1 MNSSISLTTPWI
13 LTVYCA
19 LVFLA
24 SLAGGWALL
33 AMRLTHARLQTAV
46 SFVAGLMLGVAT
58 LHFIPHAAEQN
69 GSLHQTMLWVLGGF
83 LTMFFLQRFFPH
95 HHHDVSEGAP
105 EQAAFGHDSV
115 GAHHEHCSTPHTL
128 AERSARQLSW
138 SATAIGMTFHS
149 LLGGVAL
156 AVAVAAKDGGNGG
169 WVGLGTALVIILH
182 KPFDSMAVSTLMAAS
197 GCSRRARHWFNGLFA
212 LVTPLGA
219 VLFLIGASQVAHS
232 NPHFLGGAL
241 AFCAGTFL
249 CISCADLLPELQ
261 FHSHDRLR
269 LSLGL
274 LAGLGVAWLIGQAE
288 SGHEHHHE
296 QAHYSIN
303 NYLKL

>member
-1 MNSSISLTTPWI
+1 MAVGLVWEPRSSLSCTNHLIRWPSQRLWPQADVPEGRGTGLT
-13 LTVYCA
+13 
-19 LVFLA
+19 
-24 SLAGGWALL
+24 
-33 AMRLTHARLQTAV
+33 
-46 SFVAGLMLGVAT
+46 
-58 LHFIPHAAEQN
+58 
-69 GSLHQTMLWVLGGF
+69 GF
-83 LTMFFLQRFFPH
+83 LP
-95 HHHDVSEGAP
+95 
-105 EQAAFGHDSV
+105 
-115 GAHHEHCSTPHTL
+115 
-128 AERSARQLSW
+128 LSPLW
-138 SATAIGMTFHS
+138 E
-149 LLGGVAL
+149 
-156 AVAVAAKDGGNGG
+156 
-169 WVGLGTALVIILH
+169 
-182 KPFDSMAVSTLMAAS
+182 PF
-197 GCSRRARHWFNGLFA
+197 
-212 LVTPLGA
+212 
-219 VLFLIGASQVAHS
+219 LFLIGASQVAHS